1 MGAPPASA
9 ILAVPSV
16 LIPEE
21 TNYLLNP
28 AHPDFKK
35 VKIGEPE
42 VFTFNYRIARLVE
55 P

>member
-1 MGAPPASA
+1 
-9 ILAVPSV
+9 LPSV
-16 LIPEE
+16 ITGE

-35 VKIGEPE
+35 ISIGRAKPF
-42 VFTFNYRIARLVE
+42 VFDPRLLAGK